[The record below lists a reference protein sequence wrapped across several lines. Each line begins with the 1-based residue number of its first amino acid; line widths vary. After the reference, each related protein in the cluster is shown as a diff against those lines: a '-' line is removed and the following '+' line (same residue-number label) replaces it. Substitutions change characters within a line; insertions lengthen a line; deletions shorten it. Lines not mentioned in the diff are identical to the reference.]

1 MYNNV
6 RRDLRRLTAQLGI
19 VGFDGSFHAFRRY
32 FVTYSIRHN
41 VNPFMV
47 QRMVGHSSLAM
58 TNTYLKLETQDL
70 SRAHTSALQGQ
81 YN

>member
-1 MYNNV
+1 
-6 RRDLRRLTAQLGI
+6 LGI